1 MWLDIGIVVFKD
13 ANPNDTELLESA
25 TAAMRA
31 ILQRLSEVKP
41 NIFNQLTLV
50 DLQPMLNGERQ
61 CTNANIRANLIRIL
75 GNIALILRSNN
86 TPEANELVKVRF
98 IFHIKIYP

>member
-1 MWLDIGIVVFKD
+1 MWLSIGTVVFKD
-13 ANPNDTELLESA
+13 AKPNDTELLESA

-86 TPEANELVKVRF
+86 TPEVNELVKVKY
-98 IFHIKIYP
+98 ILYIKI